1 MITATMM
8 KGLTYINLVI
18 EKRKD
23 FIRSIRI
30 LQTCGYAQGFMFNL
44 LTFNQ
49 AQLFIKYDEFTK
61 TSEQSCREYYINR

>member
-23 FIRSIRI
+23 FMRSMRI

-61 TSEQSCREYYINR
+61 TSEQRCRE